1 MASADHLA
9 VLVHG
14 FWGNPS
20 HLKHLQETLQKRHS
34 ADRLHILLAKSN
46 SNNHTY
52 DGIEV
57 GGERIANE
65 VEEKIAELEKN
76 GTTIKKISITGYS
89 LGGLIS
95 RYAIGLMYNSGLFDR
110 IQPMNFST
118 FASPHIGI
126 RAHKGGIRSELWNYM
141 GARVLSTSG
150 QQMFLID
157 TFRDTGKPLLS
168 IMADPDKVFI
178 KGLRM
183 FKHKWVYA
191 NTLNDRSVPFY
202 TALFSRTDPFVAL
215 DKIQV
220 HYLKDQ
226 PAPGEVILDPS
237 NYVSPRLAKPE
248 GSSLYNRF
256 QLIDRKMFSNLPF
269 YMFIIVAIPLAL
281 PVFVINSGYQTYQ
294 SAQRIRHHESGGAFS
309 LDRYRAK
316 LFEQAQAVQ
325 DRTYERAATSQAEDY
340 LPTPPPES
348 ARESSRSSSEDTKD
362 AELARRESSKKET
375 DFPLLALTKEQFEMI
390 DVLDSV
396 GFVKYPVHIQKHRH
410 THAAIVVR
418 INKASFDEGK
428 VISEHWAGKFEI

>member
-20 HLKHLQETLQKRHS
+20 HLKHLQDTLQKRHS
-34 ADRLHILLAKSN
+34 ADRLHILVAKSN

-95 RYAIGLMYNSGLFDR
+95 RYAIGLMFNSGLFDR

-168 IMADPDKVFI
+168 IMADPDKAFI

-226 PAPGEVILDPS
+226 PVPGEVILDPS
-237 NYVSPRLAKPE
+237 NYVSPRLSKPE
-248 GSSLYNRF
+248 DSSLYNRF
-256 QLIDRKMFSNLPF
+256 QLIDRKTFSNLPF

-281 PVFVINSGYQTYQ
+281 PVFMINSGYQTYQ

-316 LFEQAQAVQ
+316 LLEQAQAVQ
-325 DRTYERAATSQAEDY
+325 DRTYERVATSQAEDY

-348 ARESSRSSSEDTKD
+348 TRESSRSSSEDTKD
-362 AELARRESSKKET
+362 VELARRESSKKET